1 MVSCIISSRNTPC
14 WDTFRSAQVIHLFRI
29 KNCLK
34 VISQKN
40 DKKSIGKGKS
50 HIYMISSHTLCFF
63 KMCYKFRQ
71 KVPKVFPL
79 LIWIMKIGKNRL
91 DQIFTSQLEQ
101 STTQSSSGQMR
112 LLRAMYNQI
121 FNFSKHRYPTVSL
134 GNLVQNTTILIR
146 KKGKKAN
153 IFLISVPYSTLCL
166 STLTLS
172 QCNSEK
178 SLTPSSLC
186 PLMR

>member
-1 MVSCIISSRNTPC
+1 
-14 WDTFRSAQVIHLFRI
+14 
-29 KNCLK
+29 
-34 VISQKN
+34 
-40 DKKSIGKGKS
+40 
-50 HIYMISSHTLCFF
+50 
-63 KMCYKFRQ
+63 
-71 KVPKVFPL
+71 
-79 LIWIMKIGKNRL
+79 MKIGKNRL
-91 DQIFTSQLEQ
+91 DWIFTSQLEQ

-121 FNFSKHRYPTVSL
+121 FNFSKDRYPTVSL
-134 GNLVQNTTILIR
+134 GNLFQNMTILIR
-146 KKGKKAN
+146 KKGKKNAD

-166 STLTLS
+166 LTLTLP